1 MNLKLSRTS
10 MWIALIALILLA
22 GLGGPSVA
30 LAKDPTSAQIQQGML
45 ATVKVWLVG
54 PDGDAIGTCSG
65 TVIDPAGYILTNF
78 HCVGYT
84 ELYGPDDS
92 GFNLSNGDLYNPD
105 GLVIIGPTTD
115 PKQPPK
121 PTYIAQFLVGNTSLD
136 VAVVKIVKMLGS
148 DEPLP
153 SKLPLV
159 TIKRSDSNQV
169 KVGDFIAAV
178 GYPGVGGPLVSYLPG
193 QVSGFD
199 DQDGN
204 GDLDSFKTSANIN
217 PGNSGGLGMN
227 DHGEQIGI
235 ATWGI
240 VKGASKIDRFK
251 MINIAEPLIQEAL
264 QMGGVSSSTQ
274 SNPGGQTAPPNPQP
288 SGGQASFGKIQFGT
302 DFQNGKPVNPG
313 TAFPSGIKELDGVF
327 DYAGMKTGTDWGF
340 TWSINGKVAA
350 GKATGTAWKDKASGT
365 LALYIEN
372 NGKPLPDGSYKLT
385 LYIGGKVVSEG
396 TCTVGAQ
403 TNSKPP
409 TQATPPSQNTGVVL
423 KGQIVDADTQ
433 RGIPTAM
440 IVILKPGA
448 TIQQFDQALSSG
460 DPNTLIAAVAT
471 ADQNGNYQT
480 SPALARG
487 QKYTVIVGNQAYQR
501 RVFENALEITADD
514 PGVLAMKPILLQKR

>member
-1 MNLKLSRTS
+1 MKQKFSRTRV
-10 MWIALIALILLA
+10 WIALIALILLA

-45 ATVKVWLVG
+45 ATVKLWLVG

-84 ELYGPDDS
+84 DLYGPDDS

-105 GLVIIGPTTD
+105 GLSIVGPTTD

-121 PTYIAQFLVGNTSLD
+121 PTYIAQFLVGNTALD

-153 SKLPLV
+153 NKLPLV
-159 TIKRSDSNQV
+159 TIKRSDSNQA

-227 DHGEQIGI
+227 DRGEQIGI

-264 QMGGVSSSTQ
+264 QMGGVSSSSQ
-274 SNPGGQTAPPNPQP
+274 ASPGNPPPPSSPPP
-288 SGGQASFGKIQFGT
+288 SGGQAGFGKIQFGT
-302 DFQNGKPVNPG
+302 EYKDGKPVNPG
-313 TAFPSGIKELDGVF
+313 TAFPSGTKQLDGVF
-327 DYAGMKTGTDWGF
+327 SYAGMKTGTDWGF
-340 TWSINGKVAA
+340 TWSLNGKVVA
-350 GKATGTAWKDKASGT
+350 GKATGTVWKDKASGT

-385 LYIGGKVVSEG
+385 LYIGGKAVTEG
-396 TCTVGAQ
+396 TCAIGAQ

-433 RGIPTAM
+433 RGVSAALFS
-440 IVILKPGA
+440 VLKPGVS
-448 TIQQFDQALSSG
+448 IDQFVQALDAGNSG
-460 DPNTLIAAVAT
+460 DLIDAFALT
-471 ADQNGNYQT
+471 DQNGNYQT
-480 SPALARG
+480 VPALARG
-487 QKYTVIVGNQAYQR
+487 QKYSVVILAKGYQPR
-501 RVFENALEITADD
+501 AFENALEITADD
-514 PGVLAMKPILLQKR
+514 PGVVPMKPIALQKR